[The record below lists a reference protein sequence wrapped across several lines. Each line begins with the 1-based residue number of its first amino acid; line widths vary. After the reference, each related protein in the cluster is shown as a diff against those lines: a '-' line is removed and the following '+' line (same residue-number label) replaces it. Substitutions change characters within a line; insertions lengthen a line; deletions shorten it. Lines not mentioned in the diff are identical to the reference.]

1 MRACQCAV
9 SESRSGRRLCTCPQ
23 TTPNRDSPRVRYQ
36 TARSKYK
43 STHILH
49 PLLTLLLIL
58 AQAANLVQGGCNV
71 DTEAR
76 AVLTSLLPE
85 TTLLGVCNTC
95 DTILWLDRQ
104 LDEFNKAAEE
114 DAGGVEDWGVGGGV
128 GEGEGEGD
136 DENEE
141 GEEEEVVDELD
152 E

>member
-36 TARSKYK
+36 TAHSKYK

-58 AQAANLVQGGCNV
+58 AQAANLVRGGRNV
-71 DTEAR
+71 DAEAR
-76 AVLTSLLPE
+76 AVLTSLPPE
-85 TTLLGVCNTC
+85 TTLQGVRNTR
-95 DTILWLDRQ
+95 DTILWLDHQ
-104 LDEFNKAAEE
+104 LDEFDKAAEE
-114 DAGGVEDWGVGGGV
+114 DAGGVGDWGVGGGV
-128 GEGEGEGD
+128 GEGEGD